1 MSKRYTL
8 DKISKLFQIPKST
21 LRYWESEGL
30 ISSIRNEENDYRE
43 YDTNNLVEICDIKFY
58 RSLNFP
64 IKNLREVWQM
74 SISESEELLN
84 NSHKEIES
92 KIAALHNT
100 LHKIDGRL
108 ANIKLFNYLKD
119 NPYHIDTPPFSKI
132 IYLHLSETENVIE
145 YIKDQSLLSFAIDD
159 ISCAIKSYGTIL
171 NGETKN
177 THKILW
183 ESDNIPHTYITC
195 LLKVKNT
202 IIDKDN
208 LNEHLQYI
216 KSINKKAGAILGRY
230 LVSDSLEDYFQV
242 WIEII

>member
-84 NSHKEIES
+84 NSYKEVES
-92 KIAALHNT
+92 KITDLHNT
-100 LHKIDGRL
+100 LQKIDEKL
-108 ANIKLFNYLKD
+108 ANIKLYNYLKD
-119 NPYHIDTPPFSKI
+119 NPYYIDNPPFNKI
-132 IYLHLSETENVIE
+132 IYL
-145 YIKDQSLLSFAIDD
+145 
-159 ISCAIKSYGTIL
+159 
-171 NGETKN
+171 
-177 THKILW
+177 
-183 ESDNIPHTYITC
+183 
-195 LLKVKNT
+195 
-202 IIDKDN
+202 
-208 LNEHLQYI
+208 
-216 KSINKKAGAILGRY
+216 R
-230 LVSDSLEDYFQV
+230 
-242 WIEII
+242 